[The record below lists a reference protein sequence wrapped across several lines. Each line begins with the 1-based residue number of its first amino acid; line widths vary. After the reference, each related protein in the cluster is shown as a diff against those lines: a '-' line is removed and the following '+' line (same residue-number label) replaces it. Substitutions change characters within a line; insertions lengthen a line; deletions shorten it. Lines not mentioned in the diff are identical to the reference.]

1 MKERDIN
8 FTSWPGFKWVIITC
22 LPEIYAEFQY
32 VSVFVLKQAK
42 RGCIL
47 DNRAIFRARIVYRSA
62 AG

>member
-8 FTSWPGFKWVIITC
+8 FTSWLGFKWVIITC
-22 LPEIYAEFQY
+22 LPEIYTEFQY

-47 DNRAIFRARIVYRSA
+47 DIRAIFCTRIGYRSA